1 MKRVLFSVLSAL
13 LLAAPVALYASEPA
27 TSYSFD
33 KKKTNSVTVTY
44 NVNMHCDKCVNKI
57 KENISFMKGV
67 EDLKV
72 SLDEKTVVIK
82 YNPAKTDEPTLVKAI
97 EKCGYTAEK
106 VEKVDK

>member
-1 MKRVLFSVLSAL
+1 MKKVLISILSAFL
-13 LLAAPVALYASEPA
+13 FAAPAAISASEPA
-27 TSYSFD
+27 ASYSLD

-44 NVNMHCDKCVNKI
+44 NVNMHCEKCVNKI

-97 EKCGYTAEK
+97 EKCGYTVEK